1 MSLRI
6 VKKILKKVNS
16 HAEEM
21 SKLSDNQL
29 KDKTQ
34 QFKKRLKQ
42 GETLDNILPEAFA
55 AMREADKRVLGMFP
69 YDVQVM
75 GGIVLHQG
83 NIAEMKTGE
92 GKTLTATMPM
102 YLNALS
108 GESTILVTTNEYLAN
123 RDCEEMSQVY
133 NWMGL
138 SAASAVP
145 ENADE
150 LKPEDKRKIYN
161 SDIVYTTNSSLGFDY
176 LIDNLA
182 SSKEEKFMPEFSYVI
197 VDEVD
202 AVLLDT
208 ATTPLVI
215 SGAPRVQSN
224 MYKMT
229 DEFVVSLE
237 EEEDYRLDEEKKN
250 VWLTRKGIEVAQEY
264 FRVPNLYDGKHVE
277 LVRHIALALKAHNLF
292 EKGKDYVIEDNK
304 MYLLDST
311 EGRILENTKM
321 QQGQQQAIEAAE
333 GAEISDDMRS
343 MASITYQNFFRLF
356 KKIGGMTGTG
366 KTANKEFIE
375 TYYMKVVQI
384 PTNNPVIRKDY
395 PDKIYPTLRE
405 KLMASLKLVKE
416 LHEKGQPILLTTADV
431 ELSEIY
437 SEILLHEQIPHN
449 LLNAHN
455 AAKEAEIISEAGQW
469 GSVTVATSMAGR
481 GTDIKLGKGVKELGG
496 LAVIGTELMPSKRTE
511 LQLRGRSGRQG
522 DPGFSQFFVSLED
535 DVVIDSGP
543 KWVHRY
549 FKKHRNDNPDS
560 PRELKSLR
568 FRWAMKRTQKQHDNQ
583 GYNNRKQ
590 TMDYDESSKKQRNLI
605 YSQRDELISENGR
618 FKFNAEKFILKYLDG
633 YLAKH
638 KADFTRNELSRLI
651 FDNLS
656 YTYNGVPDNFPIT
669 DKAEIKKLLH
679 QIVKEKLREKEAEL
693 ENVEEIERFYRLS
706 VLKAIDTGWVE
717 EVDNLQQLRS
727 VVESRSSAQR
737 NPVYEYH
744 KEASKSFERMQE
756 YVNKLIVQNI
766 MLSVIEIG
774 ADGRKDIYFA

>member
-1 MSLRI
+1 MSLRV

-55 AMREADKRVLGMFP
+55 AIREADKRVLGMFP

-102 YLNALS
+102 YLNVLS

-145 ENADE
+145 ENADD
-150 LKPEDKRKIYN
+150 LKVEEKREIYN
-161 SDIVYTTNSSLGFDY
+161 SDIVYTTNNALGFDY

-208 ATTPLVI
+208 ATTSLVI

-277 LVRHIALALKAHNLF
+277 LVRHITLALKAHNLF

-375 TYYMKVVQI
+375 TYYMKVIQI

-543 KWVHRY
+543 KWVHKY

-679 QIVKEKLREKEAEL
+679 QIVKQKLREKEAKL

-774 ADGRKDIYFA
+774 ADGKKDIYFA

>member
-1 MSLRI
+1 MSLRV

-55 AMREADKRVLGMFP
+55 AIREADKRVLGMFP

-108 GESTILVTTNEYLAN
+108 GESIILVTTNEYLAN

-145 ENADE
+145 ENADD
-150 LKPEDKRKIYN
+150 LKVEEKREIYN
-161 SDIVYTTNSSLGFDY
+161 SDIVYTTNNALGFDY

-208 ATTPLVI
+208 ATTSLVI

-277 LVRHIALALKAHNLF
+277 LVRHITLALKAHNLF

-375 TYYMKVVQI
+375 TYYMKVIQI

-543 KWVHRY
+543 KWVHKY
-549 FKKHRNDNPDS
+549 LKKHRNDNPDS

-633 YLAKH
+633 Y
-638 KADFTRNELSRLI
+638 
-651 FDNLS
+651 
-656 YTYNGVPDNFPIT
+656 
-669 DKAEIKKLLH
+669 
-679 QIVKEKLREKEAEL
+679 
-693 ENVEEIERFYRLS
+693 
-706 VLKAIDTGWVE
+706 
-717 EVDNLQQLRS
+717 
-727 VVESRSSAQR
+727 
-737 NPVYEYH
+737 
-744 KEASKSFERMQE
+744 
-756 YVNKLIVQNI
+756 
-766 MLSVIEIG
+766 
-774 ADGRKDIYFA
+774 

>member
-1 MSLRI
+1 MSLRV

-55 AMREADKRVLGMFP
+55 AIREADKRVLGMFP

-108 GESTILVTTNEYLAN
+108 GESIILVTTNEYLAN

-145 ENADE
+145 ENADD
-150 LKPEDKRKIYN
+150 LKVEEKREIYN
-161 SDIVYTTNSSLGFDY
+161 SDIVYTTNNALGFDY

-208 ATTPLVI
+208 ATTSLVI

-277 LVRHIALALKAHNLF
+277 LVRHITLALKAHNLF

-375 TYYMKVVQI
+375 TYYMKVIQI

-543 KWVHRY
+543 KWVHKY
-549 FKKHRNDNPDS
+549 LKKHRNDNPDS

-679 QIVKEKLREKEAEL
+679 QIVKQKLREKEAKL

-744 KEASKSFERMQE
+744 KEASKSFEKMQE

-774 ADGRKDIYFA
+774 ADGKKNIYFA

>member
-1 MSLRI
+1 MSLRV

-55 AMREADKRVLGMFP
+55 AIREADKRVLGMFP

-108 GESTILVTTNEYLAN
+108 GESIILVTTNEYLAN

-145 ENADE
+145 ENADD
-150 LKPEDKRKIYN
+150 LKVEEKREIYN
-161 SDIVYTTNSSLGFDY
+161 SDIVYTTNNALGFDY

-208 ATTPLVI
+208 ATTSLVI

-277 LVRHIALALKAHNLF
+277 LVRHITLALKAHNLF
-292 EKGKDYVIEDNK
+292 EKRKDYVIEDNK

-375 TYYMKVVQI
+375 TYYMKVIQI

-543 KWVHRY
+543 KWVHKY
-549 FKKHRNDNPDS
+549 LKKHRNDNPDS

-583 GYNNRKQ
+583 GYNKRKQ

-679 QIVKEKLREKEAEL
+679 QIVKQKLREKEAKL

-744 KEASKSFERMQE
+744 KEASKSFEKMQE

-774 ADGRKDIYFA
+774 ADGKKDIYFA

>member
-1 MSLRI
+1 MSLRV

-55 AMREADKRVLGMFP
+55 AIREADKRVLGMFP

-145 ENADE
+145 ENADD
-150 LKPEDKRKIYN
+150 LKVEEKREIYN
-161 SDIVYTTNSSLGFDY
+161 SDIVYTTNNALGFDY

-208 ATTPLVI
+208 ATTSLVI

-277 LVRHIALALKAHNLF
+277 LVRHITLALKAHNLF

-375 TYYMKVVQI
+375 TYYMKVIQI

-543 KWVHRY
+543 KWVHKY

-605 YSQRDELISENGR
+605 YSQRDELISENRR

-679 QIVKEKLREKEAEL
+679 QIVKQKLREKEAKL

-774 ADGRKDIYFA
+774 ADGKKDIYFA

>member
-1 MSLRI
+1 MSLRV

-55 AMREADKRVLGMFP
+55 AIREADKRVLGMFP

-108 GESTILVTTNEYLAN
+108 GESIILVTTNEYLAN

-145 ENADE
+145 ENADD
-150 LKPEDKRKIYN
+150 LKVEEKREIYN
-161 SDIVYTTNSSLGFDY
+161 SDIVYTTNNALGFDY

-208 ATTPLVI
+208 ATTSLVI

-277 LVRHIALALKAHNLF
+277 LVRHITLALKAHNLF

-375 TYYMKVVQI
+375 TYYMKVIQI

-543 KWVHRY
+543 KWVHKY
-549 FKKHRNDNPDS
+549 LKKHRNDNPDS

-618 FKFNAEKFILKYLDG
+618 FKF
-633 YLAKH
+633 
-638 KADFTRNELSRLI
+638 
-651 FDNLS
+651 
-656 YTYNGVPDNFPIT
+656 
-669 DKAEIKKLLH
+669 
-679 QIVKEKLREKEAEL
+679 
-693 ENVEEIERFYRLS
+693 
-706 VLKAIDTGWVE
+706 
-717 EVDNLQQLRS
+717 
-727 VVESRSSAQR
+727 
-737 NPVYEYH
+737 
-744 KEASKSFERMQE
+744 
-756 YVNKLIVQNI
+756 
-766 MLSVIEIG
+766 
-774 ADGRKDIYFA
+774 

>member
-1 MSLRI
+1 MSLRKI
-6 VKKILKKVNS
+6 KKILKKVN
-16 HAEEM
+16 HYADEM
-21 SKLSDNQL
+21 ASLSDNQL
-29 KDKTQ
+29 KDKTK
-34 QFKKRLKQ
+34 QFRKRVQ
-42 GETLDNILPEAFA
+42 NGESLDSLLPEAFA

-92 GKTLTATMPM
+92 GKTLTATMPL

-145 ENADE
+145 ENMDD
-150 LKPEDKRKIYN
+150 LNPEDKRKIYN

-182 SSKEEKFMPEFSYVI
+182 SSPEEKFMPEFSYVI

-224 MYKMT
+224 IYKMV
-229 DEFVVSLE
+229 DEFVVSLTE
-237 EEEDYRLDEEKKN
+237 DEDYRMDEEKN
-250 VWLTRKGIEVAQEY
+250 NIWLTEQGIDAAQSY

-277 LVRHIALALKAHNLF
+277 LVRHITLALKAHSLF
-292 EKGKDYVIEDNK
+292 EIGKDFVVEDGK

-311 EGRILENTKM
+311 EGRILENTKL
-321 QQGQQQAIEAAE
+321 QQGQQQAIEAAK
-333 GAEISDDMRS
+333 GAEISDDTRA

-366 KTANKEFIE
+366 KTANEEFIE
-375 TYYMKVVQI
+375 TYYMKVIQI
-384 PTNNPVIRKDY
+384 PTNKPVIRKDY

-416 LHEKGQPILLTTADV
+416 LHAKGQPILLTTANV

-455 AAKEAEIISEAGQW
+455 AAKEAEIIAEAGQW

-522 DPGFSQFFVSLED
+522 DPGFSQFFISLED
-535 DVVIDSGP
+535 DTVIENGP
-543 KWVHRY
+543 KWLHKY
-549 FKKHRNDNPDS
+549 FEKHRNKETAE
-560 PRELKSLR
+560 PRELISYRIRHAVQRAQKS
-568 FRWAMKRTQKQHDNQ
+568 HDNQ
-583 GYNNRKQ
+583 GYMQRKQ
-590 TMDYDESSKKQRNLI
+590 TLDYDESSKMQRNLI
-605 YSQRDELISENGR
+605 YSQRNELINGQR
-618 FKFNAEKFILKYLDG
+618 EFKFDAEKFITNYLDE
-633 YLAKH
+633 YLKEH
-638 KADFTRNELSRLI
+638 KNWTRNDLSRFI

-656 YTYNGVPDNFPIT
+656 YTYSGVPVDFPV
-669 DKAEIKKLLH
+669 DDLDEVRKLLYSIIE
-679 QIVKEKLREKEAEL
+679 QTLEKKKVEL
-693 ENVEEIERFYRLS
+693 DSVDETIRFYRLS

-717 EVDNLQQLRS
+717 EVDNLQQLRG
-727 VVESRSSAQR
+727 VVSSRSTAQR
-737 NPVYEYH
+737 NPVFEYH
-744 KEASKSFERMQE
+744 KEAERSFKEMQKF
-756 YVNKLIVQNI
+756 VNRLIVRNI
-766 MLSVIEIG
+766 MLSVIEEG
-774 ADGRKDIYFA
+774 SDGRKDIYFA

>member
-1 MSLRI
+1 MSLRVI
-6 VKKILKKVNS
+6 KKILKKVNK

-21 SKLSDNQL
+21 AKLSDNQL

-34 QFKKRLKQ
+34 QFRKRVQ
-42 GETLDNILPEAFA
+42 NGESLDSILPEAFA
-55 AMREADKRVLGMFP
+55 AIREADKRVLGMFP

-92 GKTLTATMPM
+92 GKTLTATMPL

-108 GESTILVTTNEYLAN
+108 GESAILVTTNDYLAN

-208 ATTPLVI
+208 STTPLVI

-224 MYKMT
+224 IYKMV
-229 DEFVVSLE
+229 DEFVVSLTE
-237 EEEDYRLDEEKKN
+237 DEDYRMDEEKKN
-250 VWLTRKGIEVAQEY
+250 VWLTEQGIDAAESY

-292 EKGKDYVIEDNK
+292 EIGKDFVVEDGE

-311 EGRILENTKM
+311 EGRILENTKL
-321 QQGQQQAIEAAE
+321 QQGQQQAIEAAM
-333 GAEISDDMRS
+333 GAKISDDTRA

-366 KTANKEFIE
+366 KTANEEFIE
-375 TYYMKVVQI
+375 TYYMKVIQI
-384 PTNNPVIRKDY
+384 PTNKPVIRKDY
-395 PDKIYPTLRE
+395 PDKIYPTLKE
-405 KLMASLKLVKE
+405 KLRASLKLVKE
-416 LHEKGQPILLTTADV
+416 LHAKGQPILLTTANV

-469 GSVTVATSMAGR
+469 GAVTVATSMAGR

-522 DPGFSQFFVSLED
+522 DPGFSQFFISLED
-535 DVVIDSGP
+535 DTVINNGP
-543 KWVHRY
+543 KWLYKY
-549 FKKHRNDNPDS
+549 FKKHRNDNPAE
-560 PRELKSLR
+560 PRELKQYR
-568 FRWAMKRTQKQHDNQ
+568 FRRAVQRAQKSHDNQ
-583 GYNNRKQ
+583 GFMERKQ
-590 TMDYDESSKKQRNLI
+590 TLDYDESSKMQRNLI
-605 YSQRDELISENGR
+605 YSQRNELIDSNAD
-618 FKFNAEKFILKYLDG
+618 FKFDAEKFVMNYLDE
-633 YLAKH
+633 YLEEH
-638 KADFTRNELSRLI
+638 KTWTRNELSRFI

-656 YTYNGVPDNFPIT
+656 YTYNGVPSNFPI
-669 DKAEIKKLLH
+669 DQLEEVRKLLH
-679 QIVKEKLREKEAEL
+679 NIVKQSLEKKREDLDSVDE
-693 ENVEEIERFYRLS
+693 VIRFYRLS
-706 VLKAIDTGWVE
+706 VLKAIDTGWIE
-717 EVDNLQQLRS
+717 EVDNLQQLRT
-727 VVESRSSAQR
+727 VVSNRATAQR
-737 NPVYEYH
+737 NPVFEYH
-744 KEASKSFERMQE
+744 KEAERSFKRMQKF
-756 YVNKLIVQNI
+756 VNRLIVRNI

-774 ADGRKDIYFA
+774 ADGKKDIYFA

>member
-1 MSLRI
+1 MAS
-6 VKKILKKVNS
+6 
-16 HAEEM
+16 
-21 SKLSDNQL
+21 LSDNQL
-29 KDKTQ
+29 KDKTK
-34 QFKKRLKQ
+34 QFRKRVQ
-42 GETLDNILPEAFA
+42 NGESLDSLLPEAFA

-92 GKTLTATMPM
+92 GKTLTATMPL

-145 ENADE
+145 ENMDD
-150 LKPEDKRKIYN
+150 LNPEDKRKIYN

-182 SSKEEKFMPEFSYVI
+182 SSPEEKFMPEFSYVI

-224 MYKMT
+224 IYKMV
-229 DEFVVSLE
+229 DEFVVSLTE
-237 EEEDYRLDEEKKN
+237 DEDYRMDEEKN
-250 VWLTRKGIEVAQEY
+250 NIWLTEQGIDAAQSY

-277 LVRHIALALKAHNLF
+277 LVRHITLALKAHSLF
-292 EKGKDYVIEDNK
+292 EIGKDFVVEDGK

-311 EGRILENTKM
+311 EGRILENTKL
-321 QQGQQQAIEAAE
+321 QQGQQQAIEAAK
-333 GAEISDDMRS
+333 GAEISDDTRA

-366 KTANKEFIE
+366 KTANEEFIE
-375 TYYMKVVQI
+375 TYYMKVIQI
-384 PTNNPVIRKDY
+384 PTNKPVIRKDY

-416 LHEKGQPILLTTADV
+416 LHAKGQPILLTTANV

-455 AAKEAEIISEAGQW
+455 AAKEAEIIAEAGQW

-522 DPGFSQFFVSLED
+522 DPGFSQFFISLED
-535 DVVIDSGP
+535 DTVIENGP
-543 KWVHRY
+543 KWLHKY
-549 FKKHRNDNPDS
+549 FEKHRNKETAE
-560 PRELKSLR
+560 PRELISYRIRHAVQRAQKS
-568 FRWAMKRTQKQHDNQ
+568 HDNQ
-583 GYNNRKQ
+583 GYMQRKQ
-590 TMDYDESSKKQRNLI
+590 TLDYDESSKMQRNLI
-605 YSQRDELISENGR
+605 YSQRNELINGQR
-618 FKFNAEKFILKYLDG
+618 EFKFDAEKFITNYLDE
-633 YLAKH
+633 YLKEH
-638 KADFTRNELSRLI
+638 KNWTRNDLSRFI

-656 YTYNGVPDNFPIT
+656 YTYSGVPVDFPV
-669 DKAEIKKLLH
+669 DDLDEVRKLLYSIIE
-679 QIVKEKLREKEAEL
+679 QTLEKKKVEL
-693 ENVEEIERFYRLS
+693 DSVDETIRFYRLS

-717 EVDNLQQLRS
+717 EVDNLQQLRG
-727 VVESRSSAQR
+727 VVSSRSTAQR
-737 NPVYEYH
+737 NPVFEYH
-744 KEASKSFERMQE
+744 KEAERSFKEMQKF
-756 YVNKLIVQNI
+756 VNRLIVRNI
-766 MLSVIEIG
+766 MLSVIEEG
-774 ADGRKDIYFA
+774 SDGRKDIYFA

>member
-123 RDCEEMSQVY
+123 RDCEEMGQVY

-138 SAASAVP
+138 STASAVP

-150 LKPEDKRKIYN
+150 LKVEEKREIYN
-161 SDIVYTTNSSLGFDY
+161 SDIVYTTNNALGFDY

-277 LVRHIALALKAHNLF
+277 LVRHITLALKAHNLF

-375 TYYMKVVQI
+375 TYYMKVIQI

-590 TMDYDESSKKQRNLI
+590 TMDFDESSKKQRNLI

-679 QIVKEKLREKEAEL
+679 QIVKEKLREKEA
-693 ENVEEIERFYRLS
+693 
-706 VLKAIDTGWVE
+706 
-717 EVDNLQQLRS
+717 
-727 VVESRSSAQR
+727 
-737 NPVYEYH
+737 
-744 KEASKSFERMQE
+744 
-756 YVNKLIVQNI
+756 
-766 MLSVIEIG
+766 
-774 ADGRKDIYFA
+774 

>member
-1 MSLRI
+1 MSLRV
-6 VKKILKKVNS
+6 VKKILKKVN
-16 HAEEM
+16 HYADEM
-21 SKLSDNQL
+21 ASLSDNQL
-29 KDKTQ
+29 KDKTK
-34 QFKKRLKQ
+34 QFRKRVKN
-42 GETLDNILPEAFA
+42 GESLDSILPEAFA

-108 GESTILVTTNEYLAN
+108 GESTILVTTNDYLAN

-133 NWMGL
+133 SWMGL

-145 ENADE
+145 ENTDE

-224 MYKMT
+224 IYKMV
-229 DEFVVSLE
+229 DEFVVSLTE
-237 EEEDYRLDEEKKN
+237 DEDYRMDEEKNN
-250 VWLTRKGIEVAQEY
+250 VWLTEQGIDTAESY
-264 FRVPNLYDGKHVE
+264 FRVDNLYDGKHVE
-277 LVRHIALALKAHNLF
+277 LVRHIALALKAHTLF
-292 EKGKDYVIEDNK
+292 EIGKDFVVEDGK

-311 EGRILENTKM
+311 EGRILENTKL
-321 QQGQQQAIEAAE
+321 QQGQQQAIEAAM
-333 GAEISDDMRS
+333 GAKISDDTRS

-366 KTANKEFIE
+366 KTANEEFIE
-375 TYYMKVVQI
+375 TYYMKVIQI
-384 PTNNPVIRKDY
+384 PTNKPVIRKDY
-395 PDKIYPTLRE
+395 PDKIYPTLKE
-405 KLMASLKLVKE
+405 KLRASLELVKE
-416 LHEKGQPILLTTADV
+416 LHAKGQPILLTTANV

-469 GSVTVATSMAGR
+469 GAVTVATSMAGR

-522 DPGFSQFFVSLED
+522 DPGFSQFFISLED
-535 DVVIDSGP
+535 DTVIKSGP
-543 KWVHRY
+543 KWLYKY
-549 FKKHRNDNPDS
+549 FKKHRNDNPAE
-560 PRELKSLR
+560 PRELKQ
-568 FRWAMKRTQKQHDNQ
+568 FRIRKAVQRAQKSHDNQ
-583 GYNNRKQ
+583 GFMERKQ
-590 TMDYDESSKKQRNLI
+590 TLDYDESSKMQRNLI
-605 YSQRDELISENGR
+605 YSQRNELIDSNAD
-618 FKFNAEKFILKYLDG
+618 FKFDAEKFVMNYLDE
-633 YLAKH
+633 YLKEH
-638 KADFTRNELSRLI
+638 KTWTRNKLSRFI

-656 YTYNGVPDNFPIT
+656 YTYSGVPLDFPI
-669 DKAEIKKLLH
+669 DQLEEVRKLLYS
-679 QIVKEKLREKEAEL
+679 IVKQSLEEKRAEL
-693 ENVEEIERFYRLS
+693 DSVDEVIRFYRLS

-717 EVDNLQQLRS
+717 EVDNLQQLRT
-727 VVESRSSAQR
+727 VVSNRSTAQR
-737 NPVYEYH
+737 NPVFEYH
-744 KEASKSFERMQE
+744 KEAERSFKRMQKF
-756 YVNKLIVQNI
+756 VNKLIVRNI

-774 ADGRKDIYFA
+774 ADGKKDIYFA

>member
-1 MSLRI
+1 MSLRV

-42 GETLDNILPEAFA
+42 GETLNNILPEAFA
-55 AMREADKRVLGMFP
+55 AVREADKRVLGMFP

-108 GESTILVTTNEYLAN
+108 GESTILVTTNDYLAN

-150 LKPEDKRKIYN
+150 LKVEEKREIYN
-161 SDIVYTTNSSLGFDY
+161 SDIVYTTNNALGFDY

-277 LVRHIALALKAHNLF
+277 LVRHITLALKAHNLF

-375 TYYMKVVQI
+375 TYYMKVIQI

-449 LLNAHN
+449 F
-455 AAKEAEIISEAGQW
+455 
-469 GSVTVATSMAGR
+469 
-481 GTDIKLGKGVKELGG
+481 
-496 LAVIGTELMPSKRTE
+496 TECT
-511 LQLRGRSGRQG
+511 
-522 DPGFSQFFVSLED
+522 
-535 DVVIDSGP
+535 
-543 KWVHRY
+543 
-549 FKKHRNDNPDS
+549 
-560 PRELKSLR
+560 
-568 FRWAMKRTQKQHDNQ
+568 
-583 GYNNRKQ
+583 
-590 TMDYDESSKKQRNLI
+590 
-605 YSQRDELISENGR
+605 
-618 FKFNAEKFILKYLDG
+618 
-633 YLAKH
+633 
-638 KADFTRNELSRLI
+638 
-651 FDNLS
+651 
-656 YTYNGVPDNFPIT
+656 
-669 DKAEIKKLLH
+669 
-679 QIVKEKLREKEAEL
+679 
-693 ENVEEIERFYRLS
+693 
-706 VLKAIDTGWVE
+706 
-717 EVDNLQQLRS
+717 
-727 VVESRSSAQR
+727 
-737 NPVYEYH
+737 
-744 KEASKSFERMQE
+744 
-756 YVNKLIVQNI
+756 
-766 MLSVIEIG
+766 
-774 ADGRKDIYFA
+774 

>member
-1 MSLRI
+1 
-6 VKKILKKVNS
+6 
-16 HAEEM
+16 M

-123 RDCEEMSQVY
+123 RDCEEMGQVY

-150 LKPEDKRKIYN
+150 LKVEEKREIYN
-161 SDIVYTTNSSLGFDY
+161 SDIVYTTNNALGFDY

-277 LVRHIALALKAHNLF
+277 LVRHITLALKAHNLF

-375 TYYMKVVQI
+375 TYYMKVIQI

-590 TMDYDESSKKQRNLI
+590 TMDFDESSKKQRNLI

-717 EVDNLQQLRS
+717 EVDNLQQLRT
-727 VVESRSSAQR
+727 VVSNRSTAQR
-737 NPVYEYH
+737 NPVFEYH
-744 KEASKSFERMQE
+744 KEAERSFKRMQKF
-756 YVNKLIVQNI
+756 VNKLIVRNI

-774 ADGRKDIYFA
+774 ADGKKDIYFA

>member
-1 MSLRI
+1 MSLRV
-6 VKKILKKVNS
+6 VKKILKKVN
-16 HAEEM
+16 HYADEM
-21 SKLSDNQL
+21 ASLSDNQL
-29 KDKTQ
+29 KDKTH
-34 QFKKRLKQ
+34 QFRKRVKN
-42 GETLDNILPEAFA
+42 GESLDSILPEAFA

-92 GKTLTATMPM
+92 GKTLTATMPL

-108 GESTILVTTNEYLAN
+108 GESAILVTTNDYLAN

-145 ENADE
+145 ENTDE

-224 MYKMT
+224 IYKMV
-229 DEFVVSLE
+229 DEFVVSLTE
-237 EEEDYRLDEEKKN
+237 DEDYRMDEEKNN
-250 VWLTRKGIEVAQEY
+250 VWLTEQGIDAAESY
-264 FRVPNLYDGKHVE
+264 FRVDNLYDGKHVE
-277 LVRHIALALKAHNLF
+277 LVRHIALALKAHTLF
-292 EKGKDYVIEDNK
+292 EIGKDFVVEDGK

-311 EGRILENTKM
+311 EGRILENTKL
-321 QQGQQQAIEAAE
+321 QQGQQQAIEAAM

-366 KTANKEFIE
+366 KTANEEFIE
-375 TYYMKVVQI
+375 TYYMKVIQI
-384 PTNNPVIRKDY
+384 PTNKPVIRKDY
-395 PDKIYPTLRE
+395 PDKIYPTLKE
-405 KLMASLKLVKE
+405 KLRASLKLVKE
-416 LHEKGQPILLTTADV
+416 LHAKGQPILLTTANV

-469 GSVTVATSMAGR
+469 GAVTVATSMAGR

-522 DPGFSQFFVSLED
+522 DPGFSQFFISLED
-535 DVVIDSGP
+535 DTVINNGP
-543 KWVHRY
+543 KWLYKY
-549 FKKHRNDNPDS
+549 FKKHRNDNPAE
-560 PRELKSLR
+560 PRELKQYR
-568 FRWAMKRTQKQHDNQ
+568 FRRAVQRAQKSHDNQ
-583 GYNNRKQ
+583 GVMERKQ
-590 TMDYDESSKKQRNLI
+590 TLDYDESSKMQRNLI
-605 YSQRDELISENGR
+605 YSQRNELIDSNAD
-618 FKFNAEKFILKYLDG
+618 FKFDAEKFVMNYLDE
-633 YLAKH
+633 YLKEH
-638 KADFTRNELSRLI
+638 KTWTRNKLSRFI

-656 YTYNGVPDNFPIT
+656 YTYSGVPLDFPI
-669 DKAEIKKLLH
+669 DQLEEVRKLLYS
-679 QIVKEKLREKEAEL
+679 IVKQSLEEKRAEL
-693 ENVEEIERFYRLS
+693 DSVDEVIRFYRLS

-717 EVDNLQQLRS
+717 EVDNLQQLRT
-727 VVESRSSAQR
+727 VVSNRSTAQR
-737 NPVYEYH
+737 NPVFEYH
-744 KEASKSFERMQE
+744 KEAERSFKRMQKF
-756 YVNKLIVQNI
+756 VNRLIVRNI

-774 ADGRKDIYFA
+774 ADGKKDIYFA

>member
-145 ENADE
+145 ENADD
-150 LKPEDKRKIYN
+150 LKVEEKREIYN
-161 SDIVYTTNSSLGFDY
+161 SDIVYTTNNALGFDY

-277 LVRHIALALKAHNLF
+277 LVRHITLALKAHNLF

-375 TYYMKVVQI
+375 TYYMKVIQI

-543 KWVHRY
+543 KWVHKY

-590 TMDYDESSKKQRNLI
+590 TMDFDESSKKQRNLI

-618 FKFNAEKFILKYLDG
+618 FKFNAEKFILKYLDEH
-633 YLAKH
+633 LAKH

-774 ADGRKDIYFA
+774 ADGKKDIYFA

>member
-1 MSLRI
+1 MSLRV

-55 AMREADKRVLGMFP
+55 AIREADKRVLGMFP

-145 ENADE
+145 ENADD
-150 LKPEDKRKIYN
+150 LKVEEKREIYN
-161 SDIVYTTNSSLGFDY
+161 SDIVYTTNNALGFDY

-182 SSKEEKFMPEFSYVI
+182 SSKEEKFIPEFSYVI

-208 ATTPLVI
+208 ATTSLVI

-277 LVRHIALALKAHNLF
+277 LVRHITLALKAHNLF

-375 TYYMKVVQI
+375 TYYMKVIQI

-543 KWVHRY
+543 KWVHKY

-679 QIVKEKLREKEAEL
+679 QIVKQKLREKEAKL

-774 ADGRKDIYFA
+774 ADGKKDIYFA

>member
-55 AMREADKRVLGMFP
+55 AIREADKRVLGMFP

-145 ENADE
+145 ENMDD
-150 LKPEDKRKIYN
+150 LNPEDKRKIYN

-182 SSKEEKFMPEFSYVI
+182 SSPEEKFMPEFSYVI

-224 MYKMT
+224 IYKMV
-229 DEFVVSLE
+229 DEFVVSLTE
-237 EEEDYRLDEEKKN
+237 DEDYRMDEEKN
-250 VWLTRKGIEVAQEY
+250 NIWLTEQGIDAAQSY

-277 LVRHIALALKAHNLF
+277 LVRHITLALKAHSLF
-292 EKGKDYVIEDNK
+292 EIGKDFVVEDGK

-311 EGRILENTKM
+311 EGRILENTKL
-321 QQGQQQAIEAAE
+321 QQGQQQAIEAAK
-333 GAEISDDMRS
+333 GAEISDDTRA

-366 KTANKEFIE
+366 KTANEEFIE
-375 TYYMKVVQI
+375 TYYMKVIQI
-384 PTNNPVIRKDY
+384 PTNKPVIRKDY

-416 LHEKGQPILLTTADV
+416 LHAKGQPILLTTANV

-455 AAKEAEIISEAGQW
+455 AAKEAEIIAEAGQW

-522 DPGFSQFFVSLED
+522 DPGFSQFFISLED
-535 DVVIDSGP
+535 DTVIENGP
-543 KWVHRY
+543 KWLHKY
-549 FKKHRNDNPDS
+549 FEKHRNKETAE
-560 PRELKSLR
+560 PRELISYRIRHAVQRAQKS
-568 FRWAMKRTQKQHDNQ
+568 HDNQ
-583 GYNNRKQ
+583 GYMQRKQ
-590 TMDYDESSKKQRNLI
+590 TLDYDESSKMQRNLI
-605 YSQRDELISENGR
+605 YSQRNELINGQR
-618 FKFNAEKFILKYLDG
+618 EFKFDAEKFITNYLDE
-633 YLAKH
+633 YLKEH
-638 KADFTRNELSRLI
+638 KNWTRNDLSRFI

-656 YTYNGVPDNFPIT
+656 YTYSGVPVDFPV
-669 DKAEIKKLLH
+669 DDLDEVRKLLYSIIE
-679 QIVKEKLREKEAEL
+679 QTLEKKKVEL
-693 ENVEEIERFYRLS
+693 DSVDETIRFYRLS

-717 EVDNLQQLRS
+717 EVDNLQQLRG
-727 VVESRSSAQR
+727 VVSSRSTAQR
-737 NPVYEYH
+737 NPVFEYH
-744 KEASKSFERMQE
+744 KEAERSFKEMQKF
-756 YVNKLIVQNI
+756 VNRLIVRNI
-766 MLSVIEIG
+766 MLSVIEEG
-774 ADGRKDIYFA
+774 SDGRKDIYFA

>member
-1 MSLRI
+1 MSLRV

-55 AMREADKRVLGMFP
+55 AIREADKRVLGMFP

-108 GESTILVTTNEYLAN
+108 GESIILVTTNEYLAN

-145 ENADE
+145 ENADD
-150 LKPEDKRKIYN
+150 LKVEEKREIYN
-161 SDIVYTTNSSLGFDY
+161 SDIVYTTNNALGFDY

-208 ATTPLVI
+208 ATTSLVI

-277 LVRHIALALKAHNLF
+277 LVRHITLALKAHNLF

-375 TYYMKVVQI
+375 TYYMKVIQI

-543 KWVHRY
+543 KWVHKY
-549 FKKHRNDNPDS
+549 LKKHRNDNPDS

-605 YSQRDELISENGR
+605 YSQRDKLISENGR

-679 QIVKEKLREKEAEL
+679 QIVKQKLREKEAKL

-744 KEASKSFERMQE
+744 KEASKSFEKMQE
-756 YVNKLIVQNI
+756 YINKLIVQNI

-774 ADGRKDIYFA
+774 ADGKKDIYFA

>member
-1 MSLRI
+1 MSLRV
-6 VKKILKKVNS
+6 VKKILKKVN
-16 HAEEM
+16 HYADEM
-21 SKLSDNQL
+21 ASLSDNQL
-29 KDKTQ
+29 KDKTK
-34 QFKKRLKQ
+34 QFRKRVKN
-42 GETLDNILPEAFA
+42 GESLDSILPEAFA

-108 GESTILVTTNEYLAN
+108 GESTILVTTNDYLAN

-133 NWMGL
+133 SWMGL

-145 ENADE
+145 ENTDE

-224 MYKMT
+224 IYKMV
-229 DEFVVSLE
+229 DEFVGSLTE
-237 EEEDYRLDEEKKN
+237 DEDYRMDEEKNN
-250 VWLTRKGIEVAQEY
+250 VWLTEQGIDAAESY
-264 FRVPNLYDGKHVE
+264 FRVDNLYDGKHVE
-277 LVRHIALALKAHNLF
+277 LVRHIALALKAHTLF
-292 EKGKDYVIEDNK
+292 EIGKDFVVEDGK

-311 EGRILENTKM
+311 EGRILENTKL
-321 QQGQQQAIEAAE
+321 QQGQQQAIEAAM
-333 GAEISDDMRS
+333 GAKISDDTRS

-366 KTANKEFIE
+366 KTANEEFIE
-375 TYYMKVVQI
+375 TYYMKVIQI
-384 PTNNPVIRKDY
+384 PTNKPVIRKDY
-395 PDKIYPTLRE
+395 PDKIYPTLKE
-405 KLMASLKLVKE
+405 KLRASLELVKE
-416 LHEKGQPILLTTADV
+416 LHAKGQPILLTTANV

-469 GSVTVATSMAGR
+469 GAVTVATSMAGR

-522 DPGFSQFFVSLED
+522 DPGFSQFFISLED
-535 DVVIDSGP
+535 DTVIKSGP
-543 KWVHRY
+543 KWLYKY
-549 FKKHRNDNPDS
+549 FKKHRNDNPAE
-560 PRELKSLR
+560 PRELKQ
-568 FRWAMKRTQKQHDNQ
+568 FRIRKAVQRAQKSHDNQ
-583 GYNNRKQ
+583 GFMERKQ
-590 TMDYDESSKKQRNLI
+590 TLDYDESSKMQRNLI
-605 YSQRDELISENGR
+605 YSQRNELIDSNAD
-618 FKFNAEKFILKYLDG
+618 FKFDAEKFVMNYLDE
-633 YLAKH
+633 YLKEH
-638 KADFTRNELSRLI
+638 KTWTRNKLSRFI

-656 YTYNGVPDNFPIT
+656 YTYNGVPSDFPI
-669 DKAEIKKLLH
+669 DQLEEVRKLLH
-679 QIVKEKLREKEAEL
+679 NIVKQSLEKKREDLDSVDE
-693 ENVEEIERFYRLS
+693 VIRFYRLS
-706 VLKAIDTGWVE
+706 VLKAIDTGWIE
-717 EVDNLQQLRS
+717 EVDNLQQLRT
-727 VVESRSSAQR
+727 VVSNRATAQR
-737 NPVYEYH
+737 NPVFEYH
-744 KEASKSFERMQE
+744 KEAERSFKRMQKF
-756 YVNKLIVQNI
+756 VNRLIVRNI
-766 MLSVIEIG
+766 MLSVIEVG
-774 ADGRKDIYFA
+774 EDGKKDIYFA

>member
-1 MSLRI
+1 MSLRV
-6 VKKILKKVNS
+6 VKKILKEVN
-16 HAEEM
+16 HYADEM
-21 SKLSDNQL
+21 ASLSDNQL
-29 KDKTQ
+29 KDKTK
-34 QFKKRLKQ
+34 QFRKRVKN
-42 GETLDNILPEAFA
+42 GESLDSILPEAFA

-92 GKTLTATMPM
+92 GKTLTATMPL

-108 GESTILVTTNEYLAN
+108 GESAILVTTNDYLAN

-133 NWMGL
+133 SWMGL

-145 ENADE
+145 ENTDE

-215 SGAPRVQSN
+215 SGAPRIQSN
-224 MYKMT
+224 IYKMV
-229 DEFVVSLE
+229 DEFVVSLTE
-237 EEEDYRLDEEKKN
+237 DEDYRMDEEKNN
-250 VWLTRKGIEVAQEY
+250 VWLTEQGIDTAESY
-264 FRVPNLYDGKHVE
+264 FRVDNLYDGKHVE
-277 LVRHIALALKAHNLF
+277 LVRHIALALKAHTLF
-292 EKGKDYVIEDNK
+292 EIGKDFVVEDGK

-311 EGRILENTKM
+311 EGRILENTKL
-321 QQGQQQAIEAAE
+321 QQGQQQAIEAAM
-333 GAEISDDMRS
+333 GAKISDDTRS

-366 KTANKEFIE
+366 KTANEEFIE
-375 TYYMKVVQI
+375 TYYMKVIQI
-384 PTNNPVIRKDY
+384 PTNKPVIRKDY
-395 PDKIYPTLRE
+395 PDKIYPTLKE
-405 KLMASLKLVKE
+405 KLRASLELVKE
-416 LHEKGQPILLTTADV
+416 LHAKGQPILLTTANV

-469 GSVTVATSMAGR
+469 GAVTVATSMAGR

-522 DPGFSQFFVSLED
+522 DPGFSQFFISLED
-535 DVVIDSGP
+535 DTVIKSGP
-543 KWVHRY
+543 KWLYKY
-549 FKKHRNDNPDS
+549 FKKHRNDNPAE
-560 PRELKSLR
+560 PRELKQ
-568 FRWAMKRTQKQHDNQ
+568 FRIRKAVQRAQKSHDNQ
-583 GYNNRKQ
+583 GFMERKQ
-590 TMDYDESSKKQRNLI
+590 TLDYDESSKMQRNLI
-605 YSQRDELISENGR
+605 YSQRNELIDSNAD
-618 FKFNAEKFILKYLDG
+618 FKFDAEKFVMNYLDE
-633 YLAKH
+633 YLKEH
-638 KADFTRNELSRLI
+638 KTWTRNKLSRFI

-656 YTYNGVPDNFPIT
+656 YTYSGVPLDFPI
-669 DKAEIKKLLH
+669 DQLEEVRKLLYS
-679 QIVKEKLREKEAEL
+679 IVKQSLEEKRAEL
-693 ENVEEIERFYRLS
+693 DSVDEVIRFYRLS

-717 EVDNLQQLRS
+717 EVDNLQQLRT
-727 VVESRSSAQR
+727 VVSNRSTAQR
-737 NPVYEYH
+737 NPVFEYH
-744 KEASKSFERMQE
+744 KEAERSFKRMQKF
-756 YVNKLIVQNI
+756 VNKLIVRNI

-774 ADGRKDIYFA
+774 ADGKKDIYFA

>member
-123 RDCEEMSQVY
+123 RDCEEMGQVY

-150 LKPEDKRKIYN
+150 LKVEEKREIYN
-161 SDIVYTTNSSLGFDY
+161 SDIVYTTNNALGFDY

-277 LVRHIALALKAHNLF
+277 LVRHITLALKAHNLF

-375 TYYMKVVQI
+375 TYYMKVIQI

-543 KWVHRY
+543 KWVHKY

-590 TMDYDESSKKQRNLI
+590 TMDFDESSKKQRNLI

-618 FKFNAEKFILKYLDG
+618 FKFNAEKFILKYLDE

-679 QIVKEKLREKEAEL
+679 QIVKQKLREKEAEL

-774 ADGRKDIYFA
+774 ADGKKDIYFA

>member
-123 RDCEEMSQVY
+123 RDCEEMGQVY

-138 SAASAVP
+138 STASAVP

-150 LKPEDKRKIYN
+150 LKVEEKREIYN
-161 SDIVYTTNSSLGFDY
+161 SDIVYTTNNALGFDY

-277 LVRHIALALKAHNLF
+277 LVRHITLALKAHNLF

-375 TYYMKVVQI
+375 TYYMKVIQI

-590 TMDYDESSKKQRNLI
+590 TMDFDESSKKQRNLI

-679 QIVKEKLREKEAEL
+679 QIVNETLR
-693 ENVEEIERFYRLS
+693 
-706 VLKAIDTGWVE
+706 
-717 EVDNLQQLRS
+717 
-727 VVESRSSAQR
+727 
-737 NPVYEYH
+737 
-744 KEASKSFERMQE
+744 
-756 YVNKLIVQNI
+756 
-766 MLSVIEIG
+766 
-774 ADGRKDIYFA
+774 

>member
-145 ENADE
+145 ENADD
-150 LKPEDKRKIYN
+150 LKVKEKREIYN
-161 SDIVYTTNSSLGFDY
+161 SDIVYTTNNALGFDY

-277 LVRHIALALKAHNLF
+277 LVRHITLALKAHNLF

-366 KTANKEFIE
+366 NTANKEFIE

-590 TMDYDESSKKQRNLI
+590 TMDFDESSKKQRNLI

-638 KADFTRNELSRLI
+638 KADFT
-651 FDNLS
+651 
-656 YTYNGVPDNFPIT
+656 
-669 DKAEIKKLLH
+669 
-679 QIVKEKLREKEAEL
+679 
-693 ENVEEIERFYRLS
+693 
-706 VLKAIDTGWVE
+706 
-717 EVDNLQQLRS
+717 
-727 VVESRSSAQR
+727 
-737 NPVYEYH
+737 
-744 KEASKSFERMQE
+744 
-756 YVNKLIVQNI
+756 
-766 MLSVIEIG
+766 
-774 ADGRKDIYFA
+774 

>member
-1 MSLRI
+1 MSLRV
-6 VKKILKKVNS
+6 VKKILKKVN
-16 HAEEM
+16 HYADEM
-21 SKLSDNQL
+21 ASLSDNQL
-29 KDKTQ
+29 KDKTK
-34 QFKKRLKQ
+34 QFRKRVKN
-42 GETLDNILPEAFA
+42 GESLDSILPEAFA

-92 GKTLTATMPM
+92 GKTLTATMPL

-108 GESTILVTTNEYLAN
+108 GESAILVTTNDYLAN

-133 NWMGL
+133 SWMGL

-145 ENADE
+145 ENTDE

-224 MYKMT
+224 IYKMV
-229 DEFVVSLE
+229 DEFVGSLTE
-237 EEEDYRLDEEKKN
+237 DEDYRMDEEKNN
-250 VWLTRKGIEVAQEY
+250 VWLTEQGIDTAESY
-264 FRVPNLYDGKHVE
+264 FRVDNLYDGKHVE
-277 LVRHIALALKAHNLF
+277 LVRHIALALKAHTLF
-292 EKGKDYVIEDNK
+292 EIGKDFVVENEK

-311 EGRILENTKM
+311 EGRILENTKL
-321 QQGQQQAIEAAE
+321 QQGQQQAIEAAV

-366 KTANKEFIE
+366 KTANEEFIE
-375 TYYMKVVQI
+375 TYYMKVIQI
-384 PTNNPVIRKDY
+384 PTNKPVIRKDY
-395 PDKIYPTLRE
+395 PDKIYPTLKE
-405 KLMASLKLVKE
+405 KLRASLKLVKE
-416 LHEKGQPILLTTADV
+416 LHAKGQPILLTTANV

-469 GSVTVATSMAGR
+469 GAVTVATSMAGR

-522 DPGFSQFFVSLED
+522 DPGFSQFFISLED
-535 DVVIDSGP
+535 DTVIKSGP
-543 KWVHRY
+543 KWLYKY
-549 FKKHRNDNPDS
+549 FKKHRNDNPAE
-560 PRELKSLR
+560 PRELKQ
-568 FRWAMKRTQKQHDNQ
+568 FRIRKAVQRAQKSHDNQ
-583 GYNNRKQ
+583 GFMERKQ
-590 TMDYDESSKKQRNLI
+590 TLDYDESSKMQRNLI
-605 YSQRDELISENGR
+605 YSQRNELIDSNAD
-618 FKFNAEKFILKYLDG
+618 FKFDAEKFVMNYLDE
-633 YLAKH
+633 YLKEH
-638 KADFTRNELSRLI
+638 KTWTRNKLSRFI

-656 YTYNGVPDNFPIT
+656 YTYSGVPLDFPI
-669 DKAEIKKLLH
+669 DQLEEVRKLLYS
-679 QIVKEKLREKEAEL
+679 IVKQSLEEKRAEL
-693 ENVEEIERFYRLS
+693 DSVDEVIRFYRLS

-717 EVDNLQQLRS
+717 EVDNLQQLRT
-727 VVESRSSAQR
+727 VVSNRSTAQR
-737 NPVYEYH
+737 NPVFEYH
-744 KEASKSFERMQE
+744 KEAERSFKRMQKF
-756 YVNKLIVQNI
+756 VNRLIVRNI

-774 ADGRKDIYFA
+774 ADGKKDIYFA

>member
-1 MSLRI
+1 MSLRV

-92 GKTLTATMPM
+92 GKTLTATLPM

-108 GESTILVTTNEYLAN
+108 GESTILVTTNDYLAN

-150 LKPEDKRKIYN
+150 LKVEEKRKIYN

-277 LVRHIALALKAHNLF
+277 LVRHITLALKAHNLF
-292 EKGKDYVIEDNK
+292 EKGKDYVIEDHK

-375 TYYMKVVQI
+375 TYYMKVIQI

-590 TMDYDESSKKQRNLI
+590 TMDFDESSKKQRNLI

-706 VLKAIDTGWVE
+706 VLKAIDAGWVE

-774 ADGRKDIYFA
+774 ADGKKDIYFA

>member
-1 MSLRI
+1 MSLRV

-55 AMREADKRVLGMFP
+55 AIREADKRVLGMFP

-108 GESTILVTTNEYLAN
+108 GESIILVTTNEYLAN

-145 ENADE
+145 ENADD
-150 LKPEDKRKIYN
+150 LKVEEKREIYN
-161 SDIVYTTNSSLGFDY
+161 SDIVYTTNNALGFDY

-208 ATTPLVI
+208 ATTSLVI

-277 LVRHIALALKAHNLF
+277 LVRHITLALKAHNLF

-375 TYYMKVVQI
+375 TYYMKVIQI

-543 KWVHRY
+543 KWVHKY
-549 FKKHRNDNPDS
+549 QKKHRNDNPDS

-583 GYNNRKQ
+583 GYNKRKQ

-679 QIVKEKLREKEAEL
+679 QIVKQKLREKEAKL

-744 KEASKSFERMQE
+744 KEASKSFEKMQE

-774 ADGRKDIYFA
+774 ADGKKDIYFA

>member
-1 MSLRI
+1 MSLRV

-55 AMREADKRVLGMFP
+55 AIREADKRVLGMFP

-108 GESTILVTTNEYLAN
+108 GESIILVTTNEYLAN

-145 ENADE
+145 ENADD
-150 LKPEDKRKIYN
+150 LKVEEKREIYN
-161 SDIVYTTNSSLGFDY
+161 SDIVYTTNNALGFDY

-208 ATTPLVI
+208 ATTSLVI

-277 LVRHIALALKAHNLF
+277 LVRHITLALKAHNLF

-375 TYYMKVVQI
+375 TYYMKVIQI

-511 LQLRGRSGRQG
+511 LQLRVRSGRQG

-543 KWVHRY
+543 KWVHKY
-549 FKKHRNDNPDS
+549 LKKHRNDNPDS

-583 GYNNRKQ
+583 GYNKRKQ

-679 QIVKEKLREKEAEL
+679 QIVKQKLREKEAKL

-744 KEASKSFERMQE
+744 KEASKSFEKMQE

-774 ADGRKDIYFA
+774 ADGKKDIYFA

>member
-1 MSLRI
+1 MSLRV
-6 VKKILKKVNS
+6 VKKILKKVN
-16 HAEEM
+16 HYADEM
-21 SKLSDNQL
+21 ASLSDNQL
-29 KDKTQ
+29 KDKTH
-34 QFKKRLKQ
+34 QFRKRVKN
-42 GETLDNILPEAFA
+42 GESLDSILPEAFA

-92 GKTLTATMPM
+92 GKTLTATMPL

-108 GESTILVTTNEYLAN
+108 GESAILVTTNDYLAN

-133 NWMGL
+133 SWMGL

-145 ENADE
+145 ENAGE

-224 MYKMT
+224 IYKMV
-229 DEFVVSLE
+229 DEFVVSLTE
-237 EEEDYRLDEEKKN
+237 DEDYRMDEEKNN
-250 VWLTRKGIEVAQEY
+250 VWLTKQGIDTAESY
-264 FRVPNLYDGKHVE
+264 FRVDNLYDGKHVE
-277 LVRHIALALKAHNLF
+277 LVRHIALALKAHTLF
-292 EKGKDYVIEDNK
+292 EIGKDFVVENEK

-311 EGRILENTKM
+311 EGRILENTKL
-321 QQGQQQAIEAAE
+321 QQGQQQAIEAAV

-366 KTANKEFIE
+366 KTANEEFIE
-375 TYYMKVVQI
+375 TYYMKVIQI
-384 PTNNPVIRKDY
+384 PTNKPVIRKDY
-395 PDKIYPTLRE
+395 PDKIYPTLKE
-405 KLMASLKLVKE
+405 KLRASLELVKE
-416 LHEKGQPILLTTADV
+416 LHAKGQPILLTTANV

-469 GSVTVATSMAGR
+469 GAVTVATSMAGR

-522 DPGFSQFFVSLED
+522 DPGFSQFFISLED
-535 DVVIDSGP
+535 DTVIKSGP
-543 KWVHRY
+543 KWLYKY
-549 FKKHRNDNPDS
+549 FKKHRNDNPAE
-560 PRELKSLR
+560 PRELKQ
-568 FRWAMKRTQKQHDNQ
+568 FRIRKAVQRAQKSHDNQ
-583 GYNNRKQ
+583 GFMERKQ
-590 TMDYDESSKKQRNLI
+590 TLDYDESSKMQRNLI
-605 YSQRDELISENGR
+605 YSQRNELIDSNAD
-618 FKFNAEKFILKYLDG
+618 FKFDAEKFVMNYLDE
-633 YLAKH
+633 YLKEH
-638 KADFTRNELSRLI
+638 KTWTRNKLSRFI

-656 YTYNGVPDNFPIT
+656 YTYSGVPLDFPI
-669 DKAEIKKLLH
+669 DQLEEVRKLLYS
-679 QIVKEKLREKEAEL
+679 IVKQSLEEKRAEL
-693 ENVEEIERFYRLS
+693 DSVDEVIRFYRLS

-717 EVDNLQQLRS
+717 EVDNLQQLRT
-727 VVESRSSAQR
+727 VVSNRSTAQR
-737 NPVYEYH
+737 NPVFEYH
-744 KEASKSFERMQE
+744 KEAERSFKRMQKF
-756 YVNKLIVQNI
+756 VNKLIVRNI

-774 ADGRKDIYFA
+774 ADGKKDIYFA

>member
-1 MSLRI
+1 MSLRV

-92 GKTLTATMPM
+92 GKTLTATLPM

-108 GESTILVTTNEYLAN
+108 GESTILVTTNDYLAN

-145 ENADE
+145 ENADD
-150 LKPEDKRKIYN
+150 LKVEEKREIYN

-277 LVRHIALALKAHNLF
+277 LVRHITLALKAHNLF
-292 EKGKDYVIEDNK
+292 EKGKDYVIEDHK

-375 TYYMKVVQI
+375 TYYMKVIQI
-384 PTNNPVIRKDY
+384 PTNKPVIRKDY

-543 KWVHRY
+543 KWVHKY

-583 GYNNRKQ
+583 GYSSRKQ
-590 TMDYDESSKKQRNLI
+590 TMDFDESSKKQRNLI

-656 YTYNGVPDNFPIT
+656 YTYNGVPDDFPIT

-679 QIVKEKLREKEAEL
+679 QIVKQKLREKEAEL

-706 VLKAIDTGWVE
+706 VLKAIDAGWVE

-774 ADGRKDIYFA
+774 ADGKKDIYFA

>member
-1 MSLRI
+1 MSLRV

-55 AMREADKRVLGMFP
+55 AIREADKRVLGMFP

-108 GESTILVTTNEYLAN
+108 GESIILVTTNEYLAN

-145 ENADE
+145 ENADD
-150 LKPEDKRKIYN
+150 LKVEEKREIYN
-161 SDIVYTTNSSLGFDY
+161 SDIVYTTNNALGFDY

-208 ATTPLVI
+208 ATTSLVI

-277 LVRHIALALKAHNLF
+277 LVRHITLALKAHNLF

-375 TYYMKVVQI
+375 TYYMKVIQI

-543 KWVHRY
+543 KWVHKY
-549 FKKHRNDNPDS
+549 LKKHRNDNPDS

-568 FRWAMKRTQKQHDNQ
+568 FRWAMKRTQNQHDNQ
-583 GYNNRKQ
+583 GYNKRKQ

-679 QIVKEKLREKEAEL
+679 QIVKQKLREKEAKL

-744 KEASKSFERMQE
+744 KEASKSFEKMQE

-774 ADGRKDIYFA
+774 ADGKKDIYFA

>member
-1 MSLRI
+1 MSLRVI
-6 VKKILKKVNS
+6 KKILKKVNK

-21 SKLSDNQL
+21 AKLSDNQL

-34 QFKKRLKQ
+34 QFRKRVQ
-42 GETLDNILPEAFA
+42 NGESLDSILPEAFA
-55 AMREADKRVLGMFP
+55 AIREADKRVLGMFP

-92 GKTLTATMPM
+92 GKTLTATMPL

-108 GESTILVTTNEYLAN
+108 GESAILVTTNDYLAN

-208 ATTPLVI
+208 STTPLVI

-224 MYKMT
+224 IYKMV
-229 DEFVVSLE
+229 DEFVVSLTE
-237 EEEDYRLDEEKKN
+237 DEDYRMDEEKNN
-250 VWLTRKGIEVAQEY
+250 VWLTEQGIDAAESY
-264 FRVPNLYDGKHVE
+264 FRVDNLYDGKHVE
-277 LVRHIALALKAHNLF
+277 LVRHIALALKAHTLF
-292 EKGKDYVIEDNK
+292 EIGKDFVVEDGK
-304 MYLLDST
+304 MYLLDAT
-311 EGRILENTKM
+311 EGRILENTKL
-321 QQGQQQAIEAAE
+321 QQGQQQAIEAAM

-366 KTANKEFIE
+366 KTANEEFIE
-375 TYYMKVVQI
+375 TYYMKVIQI
-384 PTNNPVIRKDY
+384 PTNKPVIRKDY
-395 PDKIYPTLRE
+395 PDKIYPTLKE
-405 KLMASLKLVKE
+405 KLRASLKLVKE
-416 LHEKGQPILLTTADV
+416 LHVKGQPILLTTANV

-469 GSVTVATSMAGR
+469 GAVTVATSMAGR

-522 DPGFSQFFVSLED
+522 DPGFSQFFISLED
-535 DVVIDSGP
+535 DTVINNGP
-543 KWVHRY
+543 KWLYKY
-549 FKKHRNDNPDS
+549 FKKHRNDNPAE
-560 PRELKSLR
+560 PRELKQ
-568 FRWAMKRTQKQHDNQ
+568 FRIRKAVQRAQKSHDNQ
-583 GYNNRKQ
+583 GFMERKQ
-590 TMDYDESSKKQRNLI
+590 TLDYDESSKMQRNLI
-605 YSQRDELISENGR
+605 YSQRNELIDSDAD
-618 FKFNAEKFILKYLDG
+618 FKFNAEKFVMNYLDE
-633 YLAKH
+633 YLEEH
-638 KADFTRNELSRLI
+638 KTWTRNELSRFI

-656 YTYNGVPDNFPIT
+656 YTYNGVPSDFPI
-669 DKAEIKKLLH
+669 DQLEEVRKLLH
-679 QIVKEKLREKEAEL
+679 NIVKQSLEKKREDLDSVDE
-693 ENVEEIERFYRLS
+693 VIRFYRLS
-706 VLKAIDTGWVE
+706 VLKAIDTGWIE
-717 EVDNLQQLRS
+717 EVDNLQQLRT
-727 VVESRSSAQR
+727 VVSNRATAQR
-737 NPVYEYH
+737 NPVFEYH
-744 KEASKSFERMQE
+744 KEAERSFKRMQKF
-756 YVNKLIVQNI
+756 VNRLIVRNI
-766 MLSVIEIG
+766 MLSVIEVG
-774 ADGRKDIYFA
+774 EDGKKDIYFA